1 MKSNAQ
7 QLEPK
12 GKTNCNSPTVVSKLR
27 EMKLVKPFLSHKN
40 QDVTKDFRFMQWTFQ
55 DPFKSVVRERSDL
68 KKQGYAEKN
77 FPLDKS
83 KTFMRDDMENTN
95 FLRSQHYSR
104 LSKTATYKA
113 LKKSDVRGRFE
124 VDVEEAG
131 DFKRPASKP
140 NDLSGTDR
148 SLMVGSMNEYR
159 TFIKTKNKPQVA
171 ARASALSMP
180 REYN

>member
-1 MKSNAQ
+1 
-7 QLEPK
+7 
-12 GKTNCNSPTVVSKLR
+12 
-27 EMKLVKPFLSHKN
+27 MKLVKPFLSHKN

-131 DFKRPASKP
+131 EFKRPASKP